1 MKSFPTRTRVLILS
15 AIGIL
20 LIYFGLRLYRA
31 PLESYT
37 WTELLIN
44 YAAGFIRRG
53 LVGRTAYYFS
63 QFISPIFFLTLS
75 VIAGYLTQLVLFFA
89 VTRSV
94 PTREWLLFTLSP
106 TAFLFVVYNFDA
118 YGRKDVY
125 LLVISLFSTYLI
137 LKRVRLAIAFPV
149 ILALYEV
156 GALIHEYALF
166 YFPLILILLLI
177 LESERPACVRYGLVG
192 AGLIWMAANYLWLF
206 GLSAQHYDL
215 EAIAQSWVGLIPDYD
230 LTIQDGA
237 MGWLGI
243 PLKDGL
249 QPVFDKLTYPQ
260 TFFSYAAAGA
270 LSLIP
275 MALLNRRFAIISACW
290 RRIEKDLTSQ
300 LLIGSLAI
308 SSLAI
313 SIVSSDW
320 GRLIYLYAMTL
331 FPMMGILIE
340 RLSLNDR
347 ASMEVRNESDPY
359 ERLTFALLLFV
370 FAGTWMVKMYVDGGH
385 ISLQGGALFKLLDWV
400 EHLP

>member
-1 MKSFPTRTRVLILS
+1 MKPTETRTRVLILS

-20 LIYFGLRLYRA
+20 LIYFGLKLYRA

-53 LVGRTAYYFS
+53 LVGRVAYYFS
-63 QFISPIFFLTLS
+63 QFISPIFFLMLS
-75 VIAGYLTQLVLFFA
+75 VILGYLTQLVLFFA
-89 VTRSV
+89 QTRAV

-125 LLVISLFSTYLI
+125 LLVISLFSTFLI
-137 LKRVRLAIAFPV
+137 LKRVRLAITFPV
-149 ILALYEV
+149 ILVIYEI

-166 YFPLILILLLI
+166 YFPLILILLFI
-177 LESERPACVRYGLVG
+177 LESERPAHVRYGLIGVG
-192 AGLIWMAANYLWLF
+192 LVWMAANYIWLF
-206 GLSAQHYDL
+206 GLSSQHYQL
-215 EAIAQSWVGLIPDYD
+215 EAIAESWVGLIPNYD
-230 LTIQDGA
+230 LTVQDGA

-270 LSLIP
+270 LSWIP
-275 MALLNRRFAIISACW
+275 MALLNRRFGVVSACW

-300 LLIGSLAI
+300 LLIAALAV

-331 FPMMGILIE
+331 FPMMGVLIE
-340 RLSLNDR
+340 RLALNDR
-347 ASMEVRNESDPY
+347 ASETVRNEADPY
-359 ERLTFALLLFV
+359 ERLTFVLLLFV

-385 ISLQGGALFKLLDWV
+385 ISLQGGALFKLLDWI
-400 EHLP
+400 ERLQ

>member
-20 LIYFGLRLYRA
+20 LIYFGLKLYRA

-53 LVGRTAYYFS
+53 LVGRIAYYFS

-89 VTRSV
+89 VTRNV

-106 TAFLFVVYNFDA
+106 TAFLFVIYNFDA

-149 ILALYEV
+149 ILALYEI

-177 LESERPACVRYGLVG
+177 LESDRPTCVRYGLVG
-192 AGLIWMAANYLWLF
+192 VGLIWMAANYLWLF
-206 GLSAQHYDL
+206 GLSAQHYNL
-215 EAIAQSWVGLIPDYD
+215 EAIAESWVGLIPNYD

-275 MALLNRRFAIISACW
+275 MALLNRRFAIVSECW

-300 LLIGSLAI
+300 LLIASLAI

-331 FPMMGILIE
+331 FPMMGVLIE
-340 RLSLNDR
+340 RLALNDR
-347 ASMEVRNESDPY
+347 APREVRNESDPY
-359 ERLTFALLLFV
+359 ERLTFALLLIV
-370 FAGTWMVKMYVDGGH
+370 FAATWMVKMYVDGGH
-385 ISLQGGALFKLLDWV
+385 IALQSGALFRLLDWV

>member
-1 MKSFPTRTRVLILS
+1 MNSSQTRTRVLILS

-20 LIYFGLRLYRA
+20 LIYFGLKLYRA

-53 LVGRTAYYFS
+53 LVGRIAYYFS

-89 VTRSV
+89 STRNV

-106 TAFLFVVYNFDA
+106 TAFLFVIYNFDA

-125 LLVISLFSTYLI
+125 LLVISLLSTYLI

-149 ILALYEV
+149 ILALYEI

-177 LESERPACVRYGLVG
+177 LESDRPAYVRYGLVG
-192 AGLIWMAANYLWLF
+192 GGFVWMAANYLWLF
-206 GLSAQHYDL
+206 GLSSQHYNL
-215 EAIAQSWVGLIPDYD
+215 EAIAESWVGLIPNYD

-275 MALLNRRFAIISACW
+275 IALLNRRFAIISECW

-300 LLIGSLAI
+300 LLIVSLAI

-331 FPMMGILIE
+331 FPMMDVLIK
-340 RLSLNDR
+340 RLALNDR
-347 ASMEVRNESDPY
+347 APVEVRNESDPY
-359 ERLTFALLLFV
+359 ERLTFALLLIV
-370 FAGTWMVKMYVDGGH
+370 FAATWMVKMYVDGGH
-385 ISLQGGALFKLLDWV
+385 IALQNGALFRLLDWV